1 MRIKNVCIIG
11 LLVLA
16 GCSIM
21 GGVRGSLDR
30 ANKYYEADRY
40 DDALR
45 EYSSIL
51 SEDPNNVEAHFRRAV
66 IFQKQKNYDPA
77 IREYN
82 ETIRLDPS
90 HAKAHFNLGLL
101 YSYDKVDYV
110 KAIYFMERFVELDP
124 EHAYVPDAKKRIEEM
139 KKKVYGG
146 KEDEGGDSGSLL
158 DVTDE
163 LSK

>member
-1 MRIKNVCIIG
+1 MRIKNVCIIV

-21 GGVRGSLDR
+21 GGVQGSLDR
-30 ANKYYEADRY
+30 ANTYYEADRY
-40 DDALR
+40 DDALK
-45 EYSSIL
+45 EYNSIL
-51 SEDPNNVEAHFRRAV
+51 LEDPNNVEAHFRRAV
-66 IFQKQKNYDPA
+66 IFQKQKNYDLA
-77 IREYN
+77 IQEYN

-101 YSYDKVDYV
+101 YSYDKVDYI
-110 KAIYFMERFVELDP
+110 KAIYFMERFIELDP
-124 EHAYVPDAKKRIEEM
+124 EHSYVPDAKKRIEDM
-139 KKKVYGG
+139 KKEVYGG
-146 KEDEGGDSGSLL
+146 KEDEHGSGSLL